1 MTEITQQPR
10 RGWRR
15 FGVAALFGTFLIFG
29 GCAGF
34 EQWTGGRVE
43 AEVARLEQRY
53 GSLDESTRIVAPV
66 PATDNRAHV
75 VRAAAALTVP
85 PPRSMNPHFWG
96 GGAWAL
102 VPDELRAFVD
112 ANRARQSN

>member
-1 MTEITQQPR
+1 MTESTPQPR

-15 FGVAALFGTFLIFG
+15 LGVATLFGTFLIVG

-34 EQWTGGRVE
+34 DQWTGGRVE
-43 AEVARLEQRY
+43 AEIARLEQRY
-53 GSLDESTRIVAPV
+53 GSLDEATRIVPPV

-85 PPRSMNPHFWG
+85 LPRSMNPHFWG
-96 GGAWAL
+96 GGAWAP
-102 VPDELRAFVD
+102 VPGSSSVR
-112 ANRARQSN
+112 